1 MTAVNFREDMRTML
15 AAVGG
20 LGAQFTGIELGL
32 KIAVGALTCVYLCI
46 RIWKLVKT
54 GKD

>member
-1 MTAVNFREDMRTML
+1 MGAITWREDMRTML

-20 LGAQFTGIELGL
+20 LGAQFTGLELGL
-32 KIAVGALTCVYLCI
+32 KIAVGALTCVYLSI

-54 GKD
+54 GKE